1 MPRLVF
7 APRALDDLDRLTD
20 FLLEQSPESAAATT
34 PIIISGL
41 QALKLHPLL
50 GRTAEQGLRELLISR
65 GRTGYVALYQYDAA
79 TDTVVVLAV
88 RRQREAGFRDPRLG

>member
-1 MPRLVF
+1 MPRVVF

-34 PIIISGL
+34 PIIVSAL

-50 GRTAEQGLRELLISR
+50 GRPVEYRLRELLISR
-65 GRTGYVALYQYDAA
+65 GRTGYVALYEYDAA
-79 TDTVVVLAV
+79 TDTVLVWAV
-88 RRQREAGFRDPRLG
+88 KHQREVGFGDHT

>member
-20 FLLEQSPESAAATT
+20 FLLEQSPESAAATA
-34 PIIISGL
+34 PIIVSAL

-50 GRTAEQGLRELLISR
+50 GRPAEYRLRELLISR
-65 GRTGYVALYQYDAA
+65 GRTGYVAIYEYDAA
-79 TDTVVVLAV
+79 TDTVLVLAV
-88 RRQREAGFRDPRLG
+88 RHQREVGFGDHI

>member
-20 FLLEQSPESAAATT
+20 FLLGQSPESAVATI
-34 PIIISGL
+34 PIIVSGL

-50 GRTAEQGLRELLISR
+50 GRPVEHGLREVLISR
-65 GRTGYVALYQYDAA
+65 GRTGSVALYQYDAA
-79 TDTVVVLAV
+79 TDAVLVLAV
-88 RRQREAGFRDPRLG
+88 RHQREAGFRER

>member
-20 FLLEQSPESAAATT
+20 FLLEQSPESAAATA
-34 PIIISGL
+34 PIIVSGL
-41 QALKLHPLL
+41 QALTLHPLL
-50 GRTAEQGLRELLISR
+50 GRPAEHRLRELLISR

-79 TDTVVVLAV
+79 KDTVLVLAV
-88 RRQREAGFRDPRLG
+88 RHQREAGFGDDT

>member
-20 FLLEQSPESAAATT
+20 FLLAQSPELAVQTAPLIA
-34 PIIISGL
+34 SGL
-41 QALKLHPLL
+41 AALRLHPLL
-50 GRTAEQGLRELLISR
+50 GRPTEHGLRELLISR

-79 TDTVVVLAV
+79 ADRVLVLAV
-88 RRQREAGFRDPRLG
+88 RHQREAGFRAL

>member
-20 FLLEQSPESAAATT
+20 FLLGQSPESAATLIVSA
-34 PIIISGL
+34 L

-50 GRTAEQGLRELLISR
+50 GRPAEYRLRELLISR
-65 GRTGYVALYQYDAA
+65 GRTGDIALYEYEAA
-79 TDTVVVLAV
+79 TDTVIVLAV
-88 RRQREAGFRDPRLG
+88 RHQREVGFGDPI

>member
-20 FLLEQSPESAAATT
+20 FLLGQSPESAAATA
-34 PIIISGL
+34 PIIVSAL

-50 GRTAEQGLRELLISR
+50 GHPVEYRVREMLISR
-65 GRTGYVALYQYDAA
+65 GRTGYVALYEYGPA
-79 TDTVVVLAV
+79 TDTVLVLALKH
-88 RRQREAGFRDPRLG
+88 QREVGFGEHA